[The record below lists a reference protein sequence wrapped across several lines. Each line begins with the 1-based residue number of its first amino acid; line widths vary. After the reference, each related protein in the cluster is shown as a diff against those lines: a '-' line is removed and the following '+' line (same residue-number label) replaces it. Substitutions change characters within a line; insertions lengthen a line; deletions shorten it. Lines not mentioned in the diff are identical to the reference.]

1 MIIDEIKKMFDSGT
15 TSEASLNKLDRAL
28 STKIM
33 RARENPPPAVKP
45 EEPIVVKQ

>member
-33 RARENPPPAVKP
+33 RARENPPAVKP